1 MDLSDTTIA
10 ITGIGGFIGLRMAQ
24 RAMERGM
31 KVKGLDLSPEAARRA
46 RSLGAEVTVGSVN
59 DEKRVAQMCKDAD
72 IVFHTAAVV
81 EEGGSMELFRK
92 VNVEGTRT
100 VAAAALEADV
110 MRFVHLSSVMV
121 YGFRFPPYVTEEGPL
136 RGENNPY
143 CQTKIESEQ
152 AVMEYHKPGRME
164 VIVIR
169 PGDVYGPGSVPWV
182 LRPLQMIK
190 SGRFAL
196 VNGGRGTMNHV
207 YVDNLLDGIFLALEK
222 DATGEPFNLTDGQ
235 NTSWAEYFGFL
246 NRMIG
251 RKRKLRSVPRK
262 VIEPVFGAIEKIY
275 GALGKKAPG
284 SAEALNFL
292 TRPYPYS
299 IARARKVLGYEPKIS
314 LKEGMQRTEA
324 WLYLNGYL

>member
-1 MDLSDTTIA
+1 MDLSDKTIA
-10 ITGIGGFIGLRMAQ
+10 ITGIGGFIGLRMAE

-31 KVKGLDLSPEAARRA
+31 SVKGLDLSPEAARRA
-46 RSLGAEVTVGSVN
+46 RALGADVIVGSVN
-59 DEKRVAQMCKDAD
+59 DKKRVAQMCADAD
-72 IVFHTAAVV
+72 VVFHTAAVV

-100 VAAAALEADV
+100 VAAAALEADA

-121 YGFRFPPYVTEEGPL
+121 YGFKFPPYVTEEGPL

-143 CQTKIESEQ
+143 CQTKIESE
-152 AVMEYHKPGRME
+152 AAAMECHKPGHME
-164 VIVIR
+164 VIIIR

-190 SGRFAL
+190 AGQFAL
-196 VNGGRGTMNHV
+196 FDGGRGTMNHL

-222 DATGEPFNLTDGQ
+222 DATGEPFNLTDGCD
-235 NTSWAEYFGFL
+235 TSWAEYFGYL
-246 NRMIG
+246 SRMAG
-251 RKRKLRSVPRK
+251 HKKLRSIPSKIARPAFEMVEK
-262 VIEPVFGAIEKIY
+262 VF

-284 SAEALNFL
+284 SAEAIKFL
-292 TRPYPYS
+292 QRPYPYS
-299 IARARKVLGYEPKIS
+299 IARARKVLGYEPQVS